1 MKIFMTFNPHIENL
15 SQNYLLN
22 RFITTLKKYYRK
34 QLGPRYYKHKNE
46 QYNIG
51 IFQEIGSTDY
61 KQPHLHIIV
70 DVPVAYIQRF
80 YNFMKDGLTTIFPHL
95 TSDCQMIKSGKYDEA
110 NVYRYC
116 SKEGGTIIANSD
128 LYQKITFVNW

>member
-1 MKIFMTFNPHIENL
+1 MTFNPHIENL
-15 SQNYLLN
+15 SQNNLLN
-22 RFITTLKKYYRK
+22 NFSTLLKKYYRK
-34 QLGPRYYKHKNE
+34 QLGARYYKHKDQ
-46 QYNIG
+46 QYRIG

-80 YNFMKDGLTTIFPHL
+80 YNFMKDGLTAIFPHL
-95 TSDCQMIKSGKYDEA
+95 TSDCQLIKSGKYDEA

-116 SKEGGTIIANSD
+116 SKEAGAIITNSD
-128 LYQKITFVNW
+128 LYERITPVN